1 MTHTLTRRHDAF
13 VAARTLRAVAD
24 DWSADPEAFGD
35 NDRDARNELRDRA
48 DKLVAD
54 APQLHAGDINPIDV
68 TALLARADDYAKPSE
83 HMPKD
88 TPNYDLVRQLA
99 ATIEALTGRYE
110 SAPAIVVPVQL
121 IDDVMGSAGSV
132 SDPDDPIELLYKLA
146 HPDHE
151 NEWSDTAS

>member
-1 MTHTLTRRHDAF
+1 
-13 VAARTLRAVAD
+13 
-24 DWSADPEAFGD
+24 
-35 NDRDARNELRDRA
+35 
-48 DKLVAD
+48 
-54 APQLHAGDINPIDV
+54 V
-68 TALLARADDYAKPSE
+68 TALLARADEYAKPSK

-132 SDPDDPIELLYKLA
+132 SDPDDPIELLYNLA
-146 HPDHE
+146 HPEHE
-151 NEWSDTAS
+151 NEWTETAS